1 MGGLSSVASAK
12 EDGIQPLDRARGPEP
27 FRQAQGPEHVE
38 GLVEGLDC
46 FVALLASTLL
56 ASRVAMTIKN
66 QTDPLPLLDLRAQ
79 K

>member
-1 MGGLSSVASAK
+1 MAIHVAFSLSTGLGV
-12 EDGIQPLDRARGPEP
+12 PEP